1 VSNRRPFSR
10 VLLGGLVI
18 GGGFLAVLGGLSLHG
33 NGLIGVCLAATLA
46 ACTAA
51 GITREAPAS
60 TRGSILESA
69 VWAAGWTTGGLLVVA
84 GVSTVAGGAVAAIV
98 VAAGLAAFLVVRLR
112 RSPHRRTRATTQD
125 RAAGGDVLRLP
136 VAPQAARP
144 GSSAGPGPLLPPVTA
159 LTTRALGDEWL
170 RTTAALSGRLTPG
183 ARGWLVARREEML
196 DELERRDAGGFNRWL
211 AAGPTRDSDPADFVR
226 GGPAHRG
233 PVADTD
239 AA

>member
-1 VSNRRPFSR
+1 MFIRSPFSR
-10 VLLGGLVI
+10 VLLGGLLI
-18 GGGFLAVLGGLSLHG
+18 GGGVLAVLGGLSLHG

-51 GITREAPAS
+51 GITREAPGS
-60 TRGSILESA
+60 TRASILESA
-69 VWAAGWTTGGLLVVA
+69 VWTAGWTAGGLLVVA
-84 GVSTVAGGAVAAIV
+84 GVTTVAGGAVATVV
-98 VAAGLAAFLVVRLR
+98 VAAGLAAFLAVRLR
-112 RSPHRRTRATTQD
+112 RSPHRPTRATTQD
-125 RAAGGDVLRLP
+125 RVGGDVLRLP
-136 VAPQAARP
+136 VTPQAARP
-144 GSSAGPGPLLPPVTA
+144 GGSDGPERLLPPVTA

-170 RTTAALSGRLTPG
+170 RTTAALAGRLTPG
-183 ARGWLVARREEML
+183 ARGWLVATPEEML
-196 DELERRDAGGFNRWL
+196 DELERRDSGGFNRWL